1 MSKEKV
7 LTMDRST
14 WEAMRYVA
22 EKVQIK
28 EKYEY
33 LLDLINNNIVKD

>member
-14 WEAMRYVA
+14 WESMRHIP

-33 LLDLINNNIVKD
+33 LLDLINNNIVED